1 MKTLIP
7 LTIASLVLAVT
18 SLNVSGEALLSPRA
32 KDNQIKT
39 VSTESSGPSTRFNRN
54 VSVSPRALDNQ
65 IKVVQGG
72 DTSPNTIASGCAVGS
87 PKQLEQAGKFTSGN
101 CCKVTTVACVTPKSC
116 CTVASK

>member
-39 VSTESSGPSTRFNRN
+39 VSAETSGPSTTFNRN
-54 VSVSPRALDNQ
+54 VSASPRTLDNQ
-65 IKVVQGG
+65 TKIAKGG
-72 DTSPNTIASGCAVGS
+72 NTSPNTIAGGCAIGS
-87 PKQLEQAGKFTSGN
+87 PRQLEQAGKFTSGD
-101 CCKVTTVACVTPKSC
+101 CCKVTSVRCTTPKSC